1 MFLDTS
7 MYLCCQIYL
16 YEFRYNHSTFVD
28 LPDCCRD
35 KEKGLIT
42 QSSVAQYK
50 IKRED
55 CNPLFSFSVATKFTY
70 LNYIMNFS
78 KVNIRDLAEAKY
90 EDTYLLTTFKLYHV
104 FQITN
109 SLWFFIRTCQ
119 NYCIKNTYR
128 IKKGALIPMERIVIN
143 NEKFL

>member
-28 LPDCCRD
+28 LLDCCRD
-35 KEKGLIT
+35 KEKGLVT

-78 KVNIRDLAEAKY
+78 KVNIRDLACAKY

-104 FQITN
+104 FQCI
-109 SLWFFIRTCQ
+109 SRLCFFIRTCQ
-119 NYCIKNTYR
+119 NFCIKNTYR
-128 IKKGALIPMERIVIN
+128 IKKGALIPMDSIVI
-143 NEKFL
+143 FTQ

>member
-35 KEKGLIT
+35 KEKGLVT

-55 CNPLFSFSVATKFTY
+55 CSPLFSFSVATKFTY
-70 LNYIMNFS
+70 LNYIMNFL

-90 EDTYLLTTFKLYHV
+90 EDTH
-104 FQITN
+104 
-109 SLWFFIRTCQ
+109 
-119 NYCIKNTYR
+119 TY
-128 IKKGALIPMERIVIN
+128 
-143 NEKFL
+143 

>member
-35 KEKGLIT
+35 KEKDQSHSPRQHSTKKRGL
-42 QSSVAQYK
+42 QSS
-50 IKRED
+50 
-55 CNPLFSFSVATKFTY
+55 LFFSVATKFTY

-90 EDTYLLTTFKLYHV
+90 EDTYLLITTRFQGFTLALYRGTFMPFCQSKICLNTELNSCYIFCV
-104 FQITN
+104 KGKIT
-109 SLWFFIRTCQ
+109 SLI
-119 NYCIKNTYR
+119 I
-128 IKKGALIPMERIVIN
+128 
-143 NEKFL
+143 

>member
-7 MYLCCQIYL
+7 MYLCCQICL

-35 KEKGLIT
+35 KEKGLVT

-50 IKRED
+50 KKERTAI
-55 CNPLFSFSVATKFTY
+55 LSFFFSVATKFTY

-90 EDTYLLTTFKLYHV
+90 EDTYLLITTRFQGFTLALYRGT
-104 FQITN
+104 FMP
-109 SLWFFIRTCQ
+109 FCQ
-119 NYCIKNTYR
+119 SKNLLEHGAKFVLYFLC
-128 IKKGALIPMERIVIN
+128 KKV
-143 NEKFL
+143 K

>member
-90 EDTYLLTTFKLYHV
+90 EDTYLLITTRFPCFTLALYGETFTFCQSKNLFEYEFDSCYILV
-104 FQITN
+104 NYRVKN
-109 SLWFFIRTCQ
+109 SLTI
-119 NYCIKNTYR
+119 
-128 IKKGALIPMERIVIN
+128 
-143 NEKFL
+143 

>member
-28 LPDCCRD
+28 LLDCCRD
-35 KEKGLIT
+35 KEKGLVT

-70 LNYIMNFS
+70 MNYNMNFS

-90 EDTYLLTTFKLYHV
+90 VSSYLLITTRFLCLTLALYGETFTFCQSKNLLEHEFDSCYILV
-104 FQITN
+104 NYRVKN
-109 SLWFFIRTCQ
+109 SLTI
-119 NYCIKNTYR
+119 
-128 IKKGALIPMERIVIN
+128 
-143 NEKFL
+143 